1 MNMSKQNVSM
11 ERIIY
16 ENKILKLEKEYYEKL
31 LKVVKSDEFTNDL
44 LMIEKEIRENY
55 AEFRDIWDIKNKLKV
70 PAERL
75 TRHHVYKQ
83 WGDLIEGIYPSPV
96 SSDIGIKTSDAV
108 ICIDLKTIDIDGNS
122 GDIKST
128 AVESNQTSFNN
139 KDYPYIKTL
148 SNLKSIDHY
157 SRLPVLTY
165 IVKIIYNDDGYSF
178 SLARHNK
185 YPTLVTACIPNG
197 EISKLFN
204 YNIITN
210 FKTYKYYSEKEGIYY
225 KPIEIPKAITKEAEE
240 EFIDNIC
247 IRERNFSKIQIKASS
262 RGKKTAY
269 FDASKQ
275 TLWWRTTINRKKVV
289 AAIKCG
295 GTARFSN
302 QILEERYDD
311 KNNRW
316 IGYTEFKIEK
326 VLQ

>member
-1 MNMSKQNVSM
+1 MGKQNITI
-11 ERIIY
+11 ERNAY
-16 ENKILKLEKEYYEKL
+16 ENKILKLEKEYYEKIL
-31 LKVVKSDEFTNDL
+31 EVVKSDDFINDL
-44 LMIEKEIRENY
+44 LLIEKEIRENY

-83 WGDLIEGIYPSPV
+83 WGNLIEGIYPSPV

-139 KDYPYIKTL
+139 KDYPYIKAL

-165 IVKIIYNDDGYSF
+165 IIKIIYNDDGYSF
-178 SLARHNK
+178 SLSRQK
-185 YPTLVTACIPNG
+185 YPTVVTACIPNG
-197 EISKLFN
+197 EISKFFD

-210 FKTYKYYSEKEGIYY
+210 FKTYKYYSEKEGTYY
-225 KPIEIPKAITKEAEE
+225 KRIEIPREVSKEGEE
-240 EFIDNIC
+240 EFIDSIC
-247 IRERNFSKIQIKASS
+247 IGERNFSKIQIKASS

-275 TLWWRTTINRKKVV
+275 TLWWRTTINKKKVV
-289 AAIKCG
+289 AAIKSG

-302 QILEERYDD
+302 KILEERYDE
-311 KNNRW
+311 NNNGW
-316 IGYTEFKIEK
+316 IGYNEFKIEE